1 MWRKMWFRT
10 GNEAR
15 GVWHGAEFLDAGW
28 SPSQEPARVATES
41 KSATEQAA
49 DAAAFL
55 ARVYTYQQC

>member
-10 GNEAR
+10 GNEAQSI
-15 GVWHGAEFLDAGW
+15 WHGAEFLDARW
-28 SPSQEPARVATES
+28 SPSPEPAHAATEP
-41 KSATEQAA
+41 KSAREQAA